1 MPLPSP
7 RSFLWLSIAFLQLWS
22 SWPLVVL
29 AQPQSFFPPSI
40 PLAVRSPTLSC
51 WLDTWNGTNPMNN
64 WPNFWSDTHILGW
77 AGLIKVDGQTF
88 HWLGDPT
95 VGNASTWLS
104 TTITPTRTILTVQA
118 GPMILNVTFL
128 SPVEPSDWSRQ
139 SFPFSYMYVDGQTTD
154 GNSHN
159 VQLYSDISA
168 EWVTDSLT
176 TPITFGTTMVG
187 STTQYH
193 QVQSSTPKSVF
204 QDVAEDGTAY
214 YAVQSAQPGL
224 KSVIGNDQTLR
235 PQFAA
240 PGQGFNLATDIA
252 GSFGTVR
259 DSGSGKFP
267 VFAHAVDL
275 GQTNT
280 ISRVSWA
287 VGLVRDPV
295 VTYLGTERRAY
306 FWSQYPNISVAI
318 DAFVQDFPSA
328 LTRALAL
335 EQQIL
340 TDAGAVS
347 AAYTDLVSLA
357 TRQVMAGVEI
367 TLPPQ
372 GSDGSWN
379 FSDVQAFMKDVGAT
393 QRVNPTETIYAALP
407 ALLYFNSS
415 LAGMLLEPML
425 RYQASAD
432 YTNPFAT
439 PDLGLSYPSAP
450 GDASNDDVIY
460 GVENSG
466 NMLIMA
472 LAQARTSGDG
482 TLIKKYYPLLKGW
495 ANYLVSNALIPSTQQ
510 VLFPLPSNESLITC
524 RNPADARDSTLAQN
538 HGNVTNLALKG
549 LIGIQAMF
557 EISSLV
563 SETADAQEY
572 AANATSLI
580 QSWVAMTSSSGNL
593 LSTYGSST
601 SGGLMY
607 NMFADKL
614 LKTNILPASAY
625 SQESTTLAKT
635 TLQATFGFVLNSE
648 SGGNTRSDWTLF
660 SAAAAPDTTT
670 RDLLISGVHKRASNN
685 VTQGPF
691 SNIYSAQT
699 GLGEAAG
706 TYPNGFASP
715 AQGAMFSLLS
725 LNVANKTVVFPVPGS
740 GTAPGLSSGGGG
752 NGGSSSSSHRSNT
765 GAIAGGIIAG
775 AFAIFAIGVIIIFM
789 RRRRRATAAEKAISA
804 PQAYNSRL
812 GAPALMSELSSPPV
826 QASEFYPTGPNAS
839 SPPPQQPYVPMPVR
853 SKGARGETLQS
864 SVMLPDLPAS
874 PPASQAPTWV
884 SGTSG
889 RSRVTA
895 SASGSG
901 SGSTSPTTDL
911 RTEMASLR
919 REVEQLRAER
929 DIPTEAPP
937 EYQ

>member
-1 MPLPSP
+1 MPLPSS
-7 RSFLWLSIAFLQLWS
+7 RSFPW
-22 SWPLVVL
+22 L
-29 AQPQSFFPPSI
+29 AQPQSFFPPSV
-40 PLAVRSPTLSC
+40 PLAVRSPTFNC
-51 WLDTWNGTNPMNN
+51 WLDTRNRSNPMNT
-64 WPNFWSDTHILGW
+64 WPNFWNDAHVLGW
-77 AGLIKVDGQTF
+77 VGLIKVDGQAF
-88 HWLGDPT
+88 YWLGLENPP
-95 VGNASTWLS
+95 VSNISTWLS
-104 TTITPTRTILTVQA
+104 TTVTPTRTILTVQA

-159 VQLYSDISA
+159 VQLYSDITA
-168 EWVTDSLT
+168 EWVTNSLT
-176 TPITFGTTMVG
+176 TPITFGTTTVG
-187 STTQYH
+187 NTSQYH
-193 QVQSSTPKSVF
+193 QVRSFTPESVF

-214 YAVQSAQPGL
+214 YAVQTAQPGL
-224 KSVIGNDQTLR
+224 VSVIGNAETLR
-235 PQFAA
+235 SQFAA
-240 PGQGFNLATDIA
+240 PGQGFSLATDIA
-252 GSFGTVR
+252 GSSGTVR
-259 DSGSGKFP
+259 DSNGNFP

-275 GQTNT
+275 GQINT
-280 ISRVSWA
+280 ISGVSWA

-295 VTYLGTERRAY
+295 VTFLGTERRAY

-318 DAFVQDFPSA
+318 DAFVQDFPNA
-328 LTRALAL
+328 RTRALAL

-393 QRVNPTETIYAALP
+393 QRVNPTEMIYAALP

-415 LAGMLLEPML
+415 LAGMLLEPMF
-425 RYQASAD
+425 RYQASAE

-439 PDLGLSYPSAP
+439 ADLGLSYPSVS
-450 GDASNDDVIY
+450 GDASNGDVIY

-466 NMLIMA
+466 NMLLMA
-472 LAQARTSGDG
+472 LAHARTSGDG

-510 VLFPLPSNESLITC
+510 VFSL
-524 RNPADARDSTLAQN
+524 TLAQN

-549 LIGIQAMF
+549 LIGIQAMS

-563 SETADAQEY
+563 QDTADAQQY

-580 QSWVAMTSSSGNL
+580 QSWIAMTSSGGNL
-593 LSTYGSST
+593 LSSYGSST

-614 LKTNILPASAY
+614 LKTNILPASVY

-635 TLQATFGFVLNSE
+635 TLQATFGLVLSSE

-685 VTQGPF
+685 ATQGPF
-691 SNIYSAQT
+691 SNIYNAQT
-699 GLGEAAG
+699 GLGEVAG

-725 LNVANKTVVFPVPGS
+725 LGIANKTVVFPVPS
-740 GTAPGLSSGGGG
+740 TTPGVTSGGGG
-752 NGGSSSSSHRSNT
+752 DAGGSSSSHRSNT
-765 GAIAGGIIAG
+765 GAIVGGIITAG
-775 AFAIFAIGVIIIFM
+775 FVIFAIGFIIIFL
-789 RRRRRATAAEKAISA
+789 RRRRRATAAENALAA
-804 PQAYNSRL
+804 PQAYNTDSRL
-812 GAPALMSELSSPPV
+812 GAPALISKLSSSP
-826 QASEFYPTGPNAS
+826 AS
-839 SPPPQQPYVPMPVR
+839 SPPPQQTYVPMPAR
-853 SKGARGETLQS
+853 RKGAREDTFQS
-864 SVMLPDLPAS
+864 SIVLLPDLPAS
-874 PPASQAPTWV
+874 LPAAEF
-884 SGTSG
+884 
-889 RSRVTA
+889 
-895 SASGSG
+895 
-901 SGSTSPTTDL
+901 

-929 DIPTEAPP
+929 NMPMEAPP